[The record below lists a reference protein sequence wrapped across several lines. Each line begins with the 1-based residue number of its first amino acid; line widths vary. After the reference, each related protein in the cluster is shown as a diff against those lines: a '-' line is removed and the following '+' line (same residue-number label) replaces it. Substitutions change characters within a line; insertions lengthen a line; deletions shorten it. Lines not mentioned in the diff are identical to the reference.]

1 MPRVKS
7 QAWGFY
13 QGQAHLL
20 SVRSQMSVTA
30 AGPMWNRKPKE
41 WGRTLR
47 YYWLSGPHWG
57 DPQKFW
63 ECTCSSCVPS
73 ETGHIYP
80 HLDRSLCHCPL
91 LISAPHSGRLWL
103 CVHDEYSFCGPPLAA
118 EARAR
123 EMAGCTGPRGA
134 GTVADGGCGGFG
146 GGSGGLRTP
155 RVQALVLG
163 LVFDRSSAEVQV
175 GSCSFFRVFRS
186 FPTSSGGDEHRS
198 SEVDPLN
205 RRSQS
210 HSDRALQS
218 HSQGLSLRR
227 RYSRAGSRAILAPDS
242 SVKELLNRKRV
253 VRRRKSWKA
262 WRSIH
267 WIRFW
272 CRSRRSRTPRPRNV
286 FWRRLHKRL
295 PWRKRWLKFR
305 RSMNRSSS
313 RNSSWLSC
321 HRERQRRG
329 SVGLCD

>member
-41 WGRTLR
+41 WGGTLR

-163 LVFDRSSAEVQV
+163 LVFDPPLKCRSAAAL
-175 GSCSFFRVFRS
+175 
-186 FPTSSGGDEHRS
+186 SSGS
-198 SEVDPLN
+198 SGLFQPVLGETSTGA
-205 RRSQS
+205 RRWTLWTVAASPTATGPCS
-210 HSDRALQS
+210 H
-218 HSQGLSLRR
+218 
-227 RYSRAGSRAILAPDS
+227 
-242 SVKELLNRKRV
+242 
-253 VRRRKSWKA
+253 
-262 WRSIH
+262 
-267 WIRFW
+267 
-272 CRSRRSRTPRPRNV
+272 TPRG
-286 FWRRLHKRL
+286 
-295 PWRKRWLKFR
+295 
-305 RSMNRSSS
+305 
-313 RNSSWLSC
+313 C
-321 HRERQRRG
+321 HWGAGIRG
-329 SVGLCD
+329 QAAEPY